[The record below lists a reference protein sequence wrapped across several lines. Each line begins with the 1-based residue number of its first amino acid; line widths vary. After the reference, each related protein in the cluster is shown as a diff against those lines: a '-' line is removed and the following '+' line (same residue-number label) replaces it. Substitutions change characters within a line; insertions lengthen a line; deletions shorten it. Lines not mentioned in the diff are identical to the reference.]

1 MTDVRENWSNSCRES
16 LATVKMNYQVFCK
29 RWIGGIGVYGYI
41 CVSRALRVKRVCI
54 LSGARSRVFPFSLVL
69 IHRVHPYRSSQ
80 VIDEV
85 QRTTCVILRTQPSYS
100 MHAAVSIYFQI
111 LFERLKVGSCA
122 SEVRAQLTVG
132 LAPQQQGPQK

>member
-1 MTDVRENWSNSCRES
+1 M
-16 LATVKMNYQVFCK
+16 LATCK

-41 CVSRALRVKRVCI
+41 CVSRALRVKRVFI

-85 QRTTCVILRTQPSYS
+85 QRTTCVILRTQPSYT
-100 MHAAVSIYFQI
+100 VSHGCV
-111 LFERLKVGSCA
+111 VGGVRGPSTMSPPIDVTDRGA
-122 SEVRAQLTVG
+122 EARDIAYVRRHKGPSREV
-132 LAPQQQGPQK
+132 

>member
-41 CVSRALRVKRVCI
+41 CVSRALRVKRVFI
-54 LSGARSRVFPFSLVL
+54 LSRARSRVFPFSLVL

-85 QRTTCVILRTQPSYS
+85 QRTTCVILRTQPSYIFRGS
-100 MHAAVSIYFQI
+100 DPPQLDLINVQSFVVSWP
-111 LFERLKVGSCA
+111 GH
-122 SEVRAQLTVG
+122 
-132 LAPQQQGPQK
+132 

>member
-41 CVSRALRVKRVCI
+41 CVSRALRVKRVFI
-54 LSGARSRVFPFSLVL
+54 LSGAQSRVFPFSLVL

-85 QRTTCVILRTQPSYS
+85 QRTTCVILRTQSSYTYQTKIS
-100 MHAAVSIYFQI
+100 STVVRSKA
-111 LFERLKVGSCA
+111 KCGT
-122 SEVRAQLTVG
+122 EVYPR
-132 LAPQQQGPQK
+132 